1 MLTERL
7 PHWVA
12 LATDYLNTLL
22 RDQSLLLE
30 LAIQLLYILGAL
42 LLMRLIGVPLKRLL
56 ADRLGRMP
64 TGPAHQLLL
73 GLVRAVP
80 WLVLLLILWSGRLAF
95 HDAGRHA
102 RLLHLAENLALAWV
116 IIRFTS
122 GLVRNPRIASA
133 IAVAAWLFAALNILG
148 LVEPTLHVLDAMSVT
163 IGHFRLSMLLVL
175 KGVVFLAVLLWAANI
190 SSRVIEQRLQKFHTM
205 APAMQVLAAKLA
217 RVVLLT
223 LAVVVGLNAVG
234 IDLTA
239 FAVFSGAIGVGV
251 GFGLQKVVSNLISG
265 VILLLDR
272 SIKPGDVIEIAGT
285 YGWITKLNA
294 RFVSVSTRD
303 GIEHLIPNEDL
314 ITQRV
319 TNWSYSDDKVRLHVA
334 VGIGYH
340 CDVREAMR
348 LCIEAAKD
356 VERVLETPAPICLLK
371 AFGDSSI
378 DLELRFWIRDPRN
391 GTANV
396 RSEVMLGVW
405 DRFRE
410 HGIELPFPQRDLH
423 IPDLD
428 ALVDKVAARF
438 STAPQETPPADEPEQ
453 DRVLPGPRRAADR
466 PVG

>member
-1 MLTERL
+1 MLIENL
-7 PHWVA
+7 PRWVA
-12 LATDYLNTLL
+12 QATDYIDTLS
-22 RDQSLLLE
+22 RDRGLLLD
-30 LAIQLLYILGAL
+30 LGIQALYVLGAL
-42 LLMRLIGVPLKRLL
+42 GLMRLAGIPVKRLL
-56 ADRLGRMP
+56 AERLGHLP
-64 TGPAHQLLL
+64 SGPAHQLLL
-73 GLVRAVP
+73 AVVRVVP
-80 WLVLLLILWSGRLAF
+80 WLILLILLWSGRLAF
-95 HDAGRHA
+95 HEAGRHA

-133 IAVAAWLFAALNILG
+133 IAIAAWLFAALNIVG
-148 LVEPTLHVLDAMSVT
+148 LIDPALNLLDSMSVS
-163 IGHFRLSMLLVL
+163 IGHFRLSVLLVL
-175 KGVVFLAVLLWAANI
+175 KGAVFLTVLLWAANLA
-190 SSRVIEQRLQKFHTM
+190 SRLIEQRLEKFHTM
-205 APAMQVLAAKLA
+205 APAMQVLTAKLA

-223 LAVVVGLNAVG
+223 LAAVIALNSVG

-285 YGWITKLNA
+285 YGWITRLNA

-319 TNWSYSDDKVRLHVA
+319 TNWSYSDDRVRLHVG
-334 VGIGYH
+334 VGIGYRS
-340 CDVREAMR
+340 DVREAMR
-348 LCIEAAKD
+348 LCVEAAKD
-356 VERVLETPAPICLLK
+356 AKRVLETPEPICLLK
-371 AFGDSSI
+371 GFGDSAI

-396 RSEVMLGVW
+396 RSDVMLGVW

-410 HGIELPFPQRDLH
+410 HGIEFPFPQRDLH

-428 ALVDKVAARF
+428 AL
-438 STAPQETPPADEPEQ
+438 
-453 DRVLPGPRRAADR
+453 ADR
-466 PVG
+466 FAAQFSKASQQPAQDNEPKQD

>member
-12 LATDYLNTLL
+12 LATDYMNTLL
-22 RDQSLLLE
+22 GDRALLLE
-30 LAIQLLYILGAL
+30 LGIQALYILGAL
-42 LLMRLIGVPLKRLL
+42 LLMRVIGMPLKRML
-56 ADRLGRMP
+56 ADRLARMP

-73 GLVRAVP
+73 ALVRVVP
-80 WLVLLLILWSGRLAF
+80 WLVLLLILWLGRFAF
-95 HDAGRHA
+95 HEAGRHA

-122 GLVRNPRIASA
+122 ALVRNTKVASA
-133 IAVAAWLFAALNILG
+133 IAMAAWLFAALNIVG
-148 LVEPTLHVLDAMSVT
+148 LIEPTLHVLDSMSVT
-163 IGHFRLSMLLVL
+163 IGHFRLSALLVL
-175 KGVVFLAVLLWAANI
+175 KGVVFMTVLLWAANM
-190 SSRVIEQRLQKFHTM
+190 SSRLIEQRLQKFHTM
-205 APAMQVLAAKLA
+205 APAMQVLTAKLA
-217 RVVLLT
+217 KVVLLT
-223 LAVVVGLNAVG
+223 LAVVVALNSVG

-285 YGWITKLNA
+285 YGWITRLNA

-319 TNWSYSDDKVRLHVA
+319 TNWSYSDDRIRLHVGL
-334 VGIGYH
+334 GIGYH
-340 CDVREAMR
+340 CDVHEAMR
-348 LCIEAAKD
+348 QCVEAAKNTK
-356 VERVLETPAPICLLK
+356 RVLETPAPICLLK
-371 AFGDSSI
+371 GFGENAI
-378 DLELRFWIRDPRN
+378 NLELRFWIHDPRN

-410 HGIELPFPQRDLH
+410 HGIEFPFPQRDLH
-423 IPDLD
+423 IPDLE
-428 ALVDKVAARF
+428 ALTDKIAARF
-438 STAPQETPPADEPEQ
+438 GGTPQDTAQENEPKQ
-453 DRVLPGPRRAADR
+453 D
-466 PVG
+466 

>member
-1 MLTERL
+1 MLSEYL
-7 PHWVA
+7 PSWVA
-12 LATDYLNTLL
+12 QATDYLHGLSQD
-22 RDQSLLLE
+22 RALLLD
-30 LAIQLLYILGAL
+30 LAIQAVFILGAL
-42 LLMRLIGVPLKRLL
+42 ALMRLIGLPLKRLL
-56 ADRLGRMP
+56 ADRLGSMQTTP
-64 TGPAHQLLL
+64 SHQLLL
-73 GLVRAVP
+73 ALVRVVP
-80 WLVLLLILWSGRLAF
+80 WVVLLLILWSGRLAF
-95 HDAGRHA
+95 HEAGRHA

-122 GLVRNPRIASA
+122 GLVRNPRIATA

-148 LVEPTLHVLDAMSVT
+148 LVEPTLHVMDAMSVT
-163 IGHFRLSMLLVL
+163 IGHFRLSVLLVL
-175 KGVVFLAVLLWAANI
+175 KGVVFMAVLLWAANL
-190 SSRVIEQRLQKFHTM
+190 SSRVIEQRLQKFQTM
-205 APAMQVLAAKLA
+205 APAMQVLTAKLA

-223 LAVVVGLNAVG
+223 LAVVVALNSVG

-285 YGWITKLNA
+285 YGWITRLNA

-319 TNWSYSDDKVRLHVA
+319 TNWSYSDDRVRLHVG
-334 VGIGYH
+334 VGIGYRS
-340 CDVREAMR
+340 DVREAMR
-348 LCIEAAKD
+348 LCMEAAEEVK
-356 VERVLETPAPICLLK
+356 RVLEAPAPICLLK
-371 AFGDSSI
+371 AFGDSAI

-396 RSEVMLGVW
+396 KSEVMLGIW

-410 HGIELPFPQRDLH
+410 HDIELPFPQRDLH

-428 ALVDKVAARF
+428 ALLDSLAAR
-438 STAPQETPPADEPEQ
+438 SSTPPHETTTTADEPKQ
-453 DRVLPGPRRAADR
+453 D
-466 PVG
+466 